1 MRHLGWFGFA
11 VLAFHSLPARAE
23 DALRVED
30 AVALALSKNERA
42 KISDANVVVAD
53 AAVRKARTAFYP
65 TVTVTGS
72 YTQAPN
78 DVTAPGKTC
87 AFGGYCSYTDV
98 ASVVVNQPLFVAS
111 NFPLLAQ
118 AKRLLD
124 GQVAQTV
131 DDKRLLA
138 YTAAQAFFACLSADA
153 VVAAANTQLDTAK
166 ANLTDTQD
174 RAENKLVSTND
185 VTRAQID
192 LANAVHEVENDKG
205 VAQVAYVTLAFTIN
219 APVPTKLATPQA
231 LLDAGRANIP
241 PVEGLVKQAIALRPD
256 LASKRH
262 LAVAAHDFAD
272 EPMLRLVPTLG
283 LAGTFALST
292 NPTIPTHD
300 VYNNEFLLL
309 TLTWPL
315 FDAGVRYAD
324 KRSRDGLATVADL
337 TVDALV
343 RSVDANVRSAAY
355 TLKAAQSALG
365 AAEQGRDAA
374 RRSASE
380 TEVLYKQSL
389 AKAIELVDANDTRF
403 LAEVT
408 YASSE
413 YAVALAYLA
422 LRQAIGLDPIGT
434 DYR

>member
-1 MRHLGWFGFA
+1 MA
-11 VLAFHSLPARAE
+11 SVAMPARADE
-23 DALRVED
+23 ALRVED
-30 AVALALSKNERA
+30 AVALALSRNERA

-53 AAVRKARTAFYP
+53 AAVLKARTPFYP
-65 TVTVTGS
+65 TVTVTGA

-78 DVTAPGKTC
+78 DLTAAGKTC
-87 AFGGYCSYTDV
+87 AFGGSCSYTDL

-111 NFPLLAQ
+111 SFPLLAQ

-138 YTAAQAFFACLSADA
+138 YNAAQAFFACLSADA

-219 APVPTKLATPQA
+219 APVPTKLATPTT
-231 LLDAGRANIP
+231 LLEAGRADIP
-241 PVEGLVKQAIALRPD
+241 PVEGLVQKAIALRPD
-256 LASKRH
+256 LVSKRY
-262 LAVAAHDFAD
+262 LATAAHDFAD
-272 EPMLRLVPTLG
+272 EPMLRLVPSLG
-283 LAGTFALST
+283 LAGTFALSSAQ
-292 NPTIPTHD
+292 TIPGHD
-300 VYNNEFLLL
+300 VYNNEFLVL

-315 FDAGVRYAD
+315 FDAGVRYSD

-337 TVDALV
+337 TTSALV
-343 RSVDANVRSAAY
+343 RAVDADVRSAVY
-355 TLKAAQSALG
+355 TLKAAQIALG
-365 AAEQGRDAA
+365 AAEQARDAA
-374 RRSASE
+374 RRSALE

-403 LAEVT
+403 LADVT
-408 YASSE
+408 YATSE

-434 DYR
+434 DLR